1 MSRPAVRRAV
11 LAALLFSS
19 FTGQSPAR
27 AHHTFV
33 TKYDGSKVVTISGVV
48 SSVSFSNPHIR
59 FEVQGSGGSWTVETE
74 SVSAAKGRG
83 LTQSALKEGA
93 KVTVTGWRAR
103 DGSAQIGLKSI
114 SITGGPSV
122 TMRSTAR

>member
-1 MSRPAVRRAV
+1 MSRPGIRGAV
-11 LAALLFSS
+11 LASLLLSS
-19 FTGQSPAR
+19 SIGHSPAL

-33 TKYDGSKVVTISGVV
+33 TKYDGSKVVTVSGVV

-59 FEVQGSGGSWTVETE
+59 FQVQGNGGSWTVETE
-74 SVSAAKGRG
+74 SVCAAKGRG
-83 LTQSALKEGA
+83 LTQSVLKEGA

-103 DGSAQIGLKSI
+103 DGSAQLGLKSI